1 MLISDWS
8 SDVCSSDLCGHAQ
21 KHGLVDLPV
30 NQTLLAQH
38 EMVGRKVLGQ
48 KADNLIVRHFGLGQP
63 LCGDV
68 GQRDVHTYQADA
80 VKFVALHSV
89 QFRSEERRVGKE
101 VVSTW

>member
-1 MLISDWS
+1 MRISDWS
-8 SDVCSSDLCGHAQ
+8 SDVCSSDL

-89 QFRSEERRVGKE
+89 QFYQFIEDRK
-101 VVSTW
+101 STRLNSSH

>member
-1 MLISDWS
+1 MRISDWS
-8 SDVCSSDLCGHAQ
+8 SDVCSSDL

-48 KADNLIVRHFGLGQP
+48 NADNLIVRHFGLGQP

-68 GQRDVHTYQADA
+68 GKRDVHTYQADEGT
-80 VKFVALHSV
+80 FVALH
-89 QFRSEERRVGKE
+89 RTEERREGKE
-101 VVSTW
+101 CVSTCSARWSWMR

>member
-68 GQRDVHTYQADA
+68 GQRDGAR
-80 VKFVALHSV
+80 KS
-89 QFRSEERRVGKE
+89 
-101 VVSTW
+101 VVSGKSVSERVDLGGGRHIKKKH